1 MLLKNKIP
9 FRYMFGSIRNEAII
23 VTLYVAFIAAIHF
36 IFNLNI
42 SIPISVPMILGT
54 VISLLLAFRA
64 NQAYDRWWEAR
75 IIWGAIV
82 NDSRSWARQVV
93 SFIDNPYD
101 DKEINAFEN
110 TLINRQVAWAFA
122 LGRALRQRKNERDLG
137 KWMSREDIEF
147 IGRYSNT
154 AMGIL
159 ELQARDLKYALDNGW
174 INTFQHIQMDSTLNK
189 FSDHMG
195 KCERIKNTVFPSTYG
210 LYLHLSMNL
219 FIMLLPFA
227 LIAFFGWLM
236 IPLVTLIASCFW
248 LIEKMSI
255 HLQDPFE
262 NKPTDTPITT
272 IAETIER
279 DLRQVINQHSLS
291 HSLER
296 TVNTKQFYVL

>member
-9 FRYMFGSIRNEAII
+9 FRYMFGSIKREAIM

-36 IFNLNI
+36 SFKLNV
-42 SIPISVPMILGT
+42 SIPLAVPMILGT

-64 NQAYDRWWEAR
+64 NQSYDRWWEAR

-93 SFIDNPYD
+93 SFIDNPYND
-101 DKEINAFEN
+101 EEKNAFEE
-110 TLINRQVAWAFA
+110 TLINRQIAWCYA

-137 KWMSREDIEF
+137 KWLSEEDITF
-147 IGRYSNT
+147 ISRYSNSSM
-154 AMGIL
+154 AIL
-159 ELQARDLKYALDNGW
+159 ELQARDLKFALDNGW
-174 INTFQHIQMDSTLNK
+174 INSFQHIQMDTTLSK

-227 LIAFFGWLM
+227 LIASFGWVM
-236 IPLVTLIASCFW
+236 VPLVTLISSCFW

-272 IAETIER
+272 IAQTIER
-279 DLRQVINQHSLS
+279 DLKQVLNQHSLS
-291 HSLER
+291 H
-296 TVNTKQFYVL
+296 TTKVVHSDRYYVL